1 MMATFNNNN
10 GNLLPAITCR
20 RTKFPSPNPLNTSIV
35 TSITAVST
43 TTIAASSS
51 IVTAMAT
58 AAPVSCQPKSRERG
72 GFKNANIGYRYR
84 QRHK

>member
-58 AAPVSCQPKSRERG
+58 AAPVSCTNNLIQERWR
-72 GFKNANIGYRYR
+72 NELLYYR
-84 QRHK
+84 